1 MLFFHTESRLDPK
14 VPKAAGEW
22 WWLIIPE
29 SLAYGKHY
37 ILMADL
43 STLRTHGLWNE
54 IRFTFPSL
62 TMCWRTAGNLLKI
75 CTEGEVSRLESGKS
89 FQDRIEETAIARCT
103 VVHLN
108 NKLSYGFLYNYYS
121 FLIASMMKR
130 YTNSNII
137 GTVHLQKTT
146 TTIYRVTL

>member
-1 MLFFHTESRLDPK
+1 
-14 VPKAAGEW
+14 
-22 WWLIIPE
+22 
-29 SLAYGKHY
+29 
-37 ILMADL
+37 MADL
-43 STLRTHGLWNE
+43 STLRTHGLLNE

-108 NKLSYGFLYNYYS
+108 YKLSDGFLYNYYS

-130 YTNSNII
+130 YTEILI
-137 GTVHLQKTT
+137 L
-146 TTIYRVTL
+146 